1 MNNIPELIKSGALVL
16 DVRTPGEYS
25 EGHFSE
31 SINIPLNEIPAR
43 IGELKDEKEIIVCC
57 ASGIRSGKAI
67 SFLKQ
72 HGISCYDGGSWLNLK
87 NMSNPNTR

>member
-1 MNNIPELIKSGALVL
+1 MNNISELMKSGAIIL

-43 IGELKDEKEIIVCC
+43 ISELKDKRDIIVCC
-57 ASGIRSGKAI
+57 ASGIRSSKAI
-67 SFLKQ
+67 NFLKQ
-72 HGISCYDGGSWLNLK
+72 NGINCHDGGSWRNLK
-87 NMSNPNTR
+87 SMSNINTQ